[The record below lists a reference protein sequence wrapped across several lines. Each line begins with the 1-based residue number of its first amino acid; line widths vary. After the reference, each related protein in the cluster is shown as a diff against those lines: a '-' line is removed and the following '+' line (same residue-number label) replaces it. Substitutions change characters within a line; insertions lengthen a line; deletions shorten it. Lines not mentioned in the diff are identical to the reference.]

1 MKAIRIHQTGGP
13 EVMRL
18 EEIETPA
25 PGPGEVLI
33 RVAAAGINYAD
44 LAQRQGAYL
53 TPTRVPLTLGME
65 VAGTVAALG
74 SGVTTP
80 PVGARVA
87 ALVSGGYAEYAVT
100 LAGALIPIPDDL
112 DFARAAAFPLQG
124 LTAYQ
129 LLRESA
135 RLQAGERV
143 LVHAAAGGVGTLA
156 VQLAKLMEAGTVIGA
171 ASTKEKL
178 DLARELGADVGVN
191 YTEDGWVDRVKEAT
205 GGKGVQIVLE
215 MVGGRIA
222 QQSLQCLTPFEGRM
236 VVFGAAGGELAQFS
250 GRDLMD
256 RNIAVLGYWLSPWMG
271 RPAHIARAMQAL
283 MGYLGTGKLRI
294 IVGQTY
300 PLAAAAAAHQ
310 AMAARQTTGKVVL
323 LVA

>member
-1 MKAIRIHQTGGP
+1 
-13 EVMRL
+13 
-18 EEIETPA
+18 
-25 PGPGEVLI
+25 
-33 RVAAAGINYAD
+33 
-44 LAQRQGAYL
+44 
-53 TPTRVPLTLGME
+53 
-65 VAGTVAALG
+65 
-74 SGVTTP
+74 
-80 PVGARVA
+80 
-87 ALVSGGYAEYAVT
+87 
-100 LAGALIPIPDDL
+100 
-112 DFARAAAFPLQG
+112 
-124 LTAYQ
+124 
-129 LLRESA
+129 
-135 RLQAGERV
+135 
-143 LVHAAAGGVGTLA
+143 VGTLA

-300 PLAAAAAAHQ
+300 PLADVAAAHQ

>member
-143 LVHAAAGGVGTLA
+143 LVHAAAGGVG
-156 VQLAKLMEAGTVIGA
+156 
-171 ASTKEKL
+171 
-178 DLARELGADVGVN
+178 
-191 YTEDGWVDRVKEAT
+191 
-205 GGKGVQIVLE
+205 
-215 MVGGRIA
+215 
-222 QQSLQCLTPFEGRM
+222 
-236 VVFGAAGGELAQFS
+236 
-250 GRDLMD
+250 
-256 RNIAVLGYWLSPWMG
+256 
-271 RPAHIARAMQAL
+271 
-283 MGYLGTGKLRI
+283 
-294 IVGQTY
+294 
-300 PLAAAAAAHQ
+300 
-310 AMAARQTTGKVVL
+310 
-323 LVA
+323 